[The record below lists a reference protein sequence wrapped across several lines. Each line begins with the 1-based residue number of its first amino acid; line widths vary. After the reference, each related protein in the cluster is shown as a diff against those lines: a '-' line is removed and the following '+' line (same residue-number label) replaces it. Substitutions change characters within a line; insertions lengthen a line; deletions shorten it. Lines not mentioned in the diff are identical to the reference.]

1 MIKIELSPSKKFD
14 FYSFDFYICFIWLN
28 ETSSKLMK
36 SAFYFILKALFV
48 LKTFKFLSCF
58 FSCRKSSLIRK
69 IRLISKFIMSQPG
82 LQTITIHI
90 LPNISRNKGN
100 HTMKF
105 AQLVEYKK
113 RNSFFLQI
121 MQKMRQGY

>member
-1 MIKIELSPSKKFD
+1 
-14 FYSFDFYICFIWLN
+14 
-28 ETSSKLMK
+28 
-36 SAFYFILKALFV
+36 
-48 LKTFKFLSCF
+48 
-58 FSCRKSSLIRK
+58 
-69 IRLISKFIMSQPG
+69 MSQPG

-113 RNSFFLQI
+113 RNSFFFTNNAEDETGVLVLDLFLFF
-121 MQKMRQGY
+121 KKPL

>member
-1 MIKIELSPSKKFD
+1 
-14 FYSFDFYICFIWLN
+14 
-28 ETSSKLMK
+28 
-36 SAFYFILKALFV
+36 
-48 LKTFKFLSCF
+48 
-58 FSCRKSSLIRK
+58 
-69 IRLISKFIMSQPG
+69 MSQPG